1 MSKVLITEAYLEDIA
16 AALRN
21 KSGGGVVLIPL
32 QKWQVQF

>member
-21 KSGGGVVLIPL
+21 KSGGVVLIPL